1 MAFCQRTGLIARP
14 HRRHAL
20 ENPDHSPQISPMVT
34 VQLHKLIFSGRHGVF
49 KEELATGNTFE
60 VNLDVLYDEKD
71 RPFEGL
77 DSIVNY
83 VNLFDIVKLR
93 MHQPSPL
100 LEKIAEE
107 IINKIQEQYPFIREV
122 ILSIYKL
129 QAPIGN
135 FQGKAGMTLH
145 KKF

>member
-1 MAFCQRTGLIARP
+1 
-14 HRRHAL
+14 
-20 ENPDHSPQISPMVT
+20 MVT

-60 VNLDVLYDEKD
+60 VNLDVLYDEITH
-71 RPFEGL
+71 PFGGL

-83 VNLFDIVKLR
+83 VNLFSIIKER

-100 LEKIAEE
+100 LEKIADE
-107 IINKIQEQYPFIREV
+107 IIRKIRDQYPFVLEV
-122 ILSIYKL
+122 IISIYKL

-135 FQGKAGMTLH
+135 FQGKAGVTLH
-145 KKF
+145 KKFPG

>member
-1 MAFCQRTGLIARP
+1 
-14 HRRHAL
+14 
-20 ENPDHSPQISPMVT
+20 MVT
-34 VQLHKLIFSGRHGVF
+34 VQLHNLLFSGNHGVF

-60 VNLDVLYDEKD
+60 VHLDVLYDERD
-71 RPFEGL
+71 RPFESL
-77 DSIVNY
+77 ETIVNY
-83 VNLFDIVKLR
+83 VILFAIVKER

-100 LEKIAEE
+100 LEKIADE
-107 IINKIQEQYPFIREV
+107 IIHKIKAQYPFIREA

-145 KKF
+145 KKFTD

>member
-1 MAFCQRTGLIARP
+1 MNKVET
-14 HRRHAL
+14 
-20 ENPDHSPQISPMVT
+20 MVT
-34 VQLHKLIFSGRHGVF
+34 VRLHNLIFSGHHGVF

-60 VNLDVLYDEKD
+60 VHLDVLYDEKD
-71 RPFEGL
+71 RPFESL
-77 DSIVNY
+77 DTIVNY
-83 VNLFDIVKLR
+83 VNLFAIVKQR

-100 LEKIAEE
+100 LEKIADE
-107 IINKIQEQYPFIREV
+107 IIGKIKVQYPFIQEV

-145 KKF
+145 KKFDS

>member
-1 MAFCQRTGLIARP
+1 
-14 HRRHAL
+14 
-20 ENPDHSPQISPMVT
+20 MVT
-34 VQLHKLIFSGRHGVF
+34 VQLHNLIFSGRHGVF

-60 VNLDVLYDEKD
+60 VSLDVSYDESG
-71 RPFEGL
+71 RPFGGL

-83 VNLFDIVKLR
+83 VNLFDIIKQR

-107 IINKIQEQYPFIREV
+107 IIVKIREQYPFIREAV
-122 ILSIYKL
+122 LSIYKL

-145 KKF
+145 KKFDD

>member
-1 MAFCQRTGLIARP
+1 MRKDIFRQKDWHKKPIRIPEGRDKIR
-14 HRRHAL
+14 
-20 ENPDHSPQISPMVT
+20 MVT
-34 VQLHKLIFSGRHGVF
+34 VQLHNLIFSGRHGVF

-60 VNLDVLYDEKD
+60 VNLDVLYDEED
-71 RPFEGL
+71 QPFESL
-77 DSIVNY
+77 DTIVNY
-83 VNLFDIVKLR
+83 VILFDIVKER

-100 LEKIAEE
+100 LEKIADE
-107 IINKIQEQYPFIREV
+107 IIVKIKAYYPFLREV

-145 KKF
+145 KKFNN

>member
-1 MAFCQRTGLIARP
+1 
-14 HRRHAL
+14 
-20 ENPDHSPQISPMVT
+20 MVT
-34 VQLHKLIFSGRHGVF
+34 VQLHNLLFSGRHGVF

-60 VNLDVLYDEKD
+60 VNLDVLYDEND

-83 VNLFDIVKLR
+83 VNLFGIVKER

-107 IINKIQEQYPFIREV
+107 IINKILESYPFIKEV

-135 FQGKAGMTLH
+135 FQGKAGMTLR
-145 KKF
+145 KKFGN

>member
-1 MAFCQRTGLIARP
+1 
-14 HRRHAL
+14 
-20 ENPDHSPQISPMVT
+20 MVT

-60 VNLDVLYDEKD
+60 VNLDVMYNEESH
-71 RPFEGL
+71 PFGGL

-83 VNLFDIVKLR
+83 VNLFGIVKER

-100 LEKIAEE
+100 LEKIADE
-107 IINKIQEQYPFIREV
+107 IIVKIREQYPFILEV
-122 ILSIYKL
+122 LLSIYKL

-135 FQGKAGMTLH
+135 FQGKAGVTLH
-145 KKF
+145 KKFAGLPPR

>member
-1 MAFCQRTGLIARP
+1 
-14 HRRHAL
+14 
-20 ENPDHSPQISPMVT
+20 MVT

-60 VNLDVLYDEKD
+60 VNLDVLYDETQ
-71 RPFEGL
+71 RPFAGL

-83 VNLFDIVKLR
+83 VILFEIVKER
-93 MHQPSPL
+93 MGQPSPL

-107 IINKIQEQYPFIREV
+107 IISKIREHYPFITEV

-145 KKF
+145 KKFNS

>member
-1 MAFCQRTGLIARP
+1 
-14 HRRHAL
+14 
-20 ENPDHSPQISPMVT
+20 MVT
-34 VQLHKLIFSGRHGVF
+34 VQLHNLLFSGRHGVF

-60 VNLDVLYDEKD
+60 VNLDVLYDEST

-83 VNLFDIVKLR
+83 VSLFDIIKTR
-93 MHQPSPL
+93 MLQPSPL
-100 LEKIAEE
+100 LEKIADE
-107 IINKIQEQYPFIREV
+107 IIVKIRELYPFVREV

-145 KKF
+145 KKFLD

>member
-1 MAFCQRTGLIARP
+1 M
-14 HRRHAL
+14 
-20 ENPDHSPQISPMVT
+20 MVT

-60 VNLDVLYDEKD
+60 VNLDVSYDESE
-71 RPFEGL
+71 RPFGGL

-83 VNLFDIVKLR
+83 VNLFDIIKQR

-107 IINKIQEQYPFIREV
+107 IIVKIREQYPFIREAV
-122 ILSIYKL
+122 LSIYKL

-145 KKF
+145 KKFND

>member
-1 MAFCQRTGLIARP
+1 
-14 HRRHAL
+14 
-20 ENPDHSPQISPMVT
+20 MVT
-34 VQLHKLIFSGRHGVF
+34 VQLHKMIFSGRHGVF

-60 VNLDVLYDEKD
+60 VDLDVSYDESG
-71 RPFEGL
+71 RPFNGL

-83 VNLFDIVKLR
+83 VTLFDIIKER

-107 IINKIQEQYPFIREV
+107 IILRIREQYPFILEV
-122 ILSIYKL
+122 VLSIYKL

-145 KKF
+145 KKFIPS

>member
-1 MAFCQRTGLIARP
+1 
-14 HRRHAL
+14 
-20 ENPDHSPQISPMVT
+20 MVT

-60 VNLDVLYDEKD
+60 VNLDVLYDET
-71 RPFEGL
+71 RHPFGGL

-83 VNLFDIVKLR
+83 VNLFGIVKER

-100 LEKIAEE
+100 LEKIADE
-107 IINKIQEQYPFIREV
+107 IIGKIREQYPFIREV

-135 FQGKAGMTLH
+135 FQGKAGITLH
-145 KKF
+145 RKFGGT

>member
-1 MAFCQRTGLIARP
+1 
-14 HRRHAL
+14 
-20 ENPDHSPQISPMVT
+20 MVT
-34 VQLHKLIFSGRHGVF
+34 VQLHNLLFSGRHGVF

-60 VNLDVLYDEKD
+60 VDLDVTYDEQD
-71 RPFEGL
+71 QPFEGL

-83 VNLFDIVKLR
+83 VILFGIIRDR

-100 LEKIAEE
+100 LEKIADE
-107 IINKIQEQYPFIREV
+107 IIQKIREHYPFIHETR
-122 ILSIYKL
+122 LSIYKL

-145 KKF
+145 KKFK

>member
-1 MAFCQRTGLIARP
+1 
-14 HRRHAL
+14 
-20 ENPDHSPQISPMVT
+20 MVT

-60 VNLDVLYDEKD
+60 VNLDVLYDENGH
-71 RPFEGL
+71 PFGGL

-83 VNLFDIVKLR
+83 VNLFGIVKER

-100 LEKIAEE
+100 LEKIADE
-107 IINKIQEQYPFIREV
+107 IINKIREQYPFIREV

-135 FQGKAGMTLH
+135 FQGKAGITLH
-145 KKF
+145 KWFGD

>member
-1 MAFCQRTGLIARP
+1 
-14 HRRHAL
+14 
-20 ENPDHSPQISPMVT
+20 MVT
-34 VQLHKLIFSGRHGVF
+34 VQLHNLIFSGRHGVF

-60 VNLDVLYDEKD
+60 VNLDVLYDETD
-71 RPFEGL
+71 RPFNGL

-83 VNLFDIVKLR
+83 VNLFGIVKER

-107 IINKIQEQYPFIREV
+107 IIVKIREQYPFILEV

-129 QAPIGN
+129 QAPFGN

-145 KKF
+145 KRFMN

>member
-1 MAFCQRTGLIARP
+1 
-14 HRRHAL
+14 
-20 ENPDHSPQISPMVT
+20 MVT
-34 VQLHKLIFSGRHGVF
+34 VQLHNVIFSGRHGVF

-60 VNLDVLYDEKD
+60 VNLDVLYDESD

-83 VNLFDIVKLR
+83 VNLFDIIKTR
-93 MHQPSPL
+93 MQQPSPL
-100 LEKIAEE
+100 LEKIADE
-107 IINKIQEQYPFIREV
+107 IIAKIREYYPFIREV
-122 ILSIYKL
+122 VLSIYKL

-145 KKF
+145 KTFID

>member
-1 MAFCQRTGLIARP
+1 
-14 HRRHAL
+14 
-20 ENPDHSPQISPMVT
+20 MVT

-60 VNLDVLYDEKD
+60 VNLDVMYDETG
-71 RPFEGL
+71 RPFGGL

-83 VNLFDIVKLR
+83 VNLFGIIKER

-100 LEKIAEE
+100 LEKIADE
-107 IINKIQEQYPFIREV
+107 IIQKIREQYPFVKEIV
-122 ILSIYKL
+122 LAIYKL

-135 FQGKAGMTLH
+135 FQGKAGITLH

>member
-1 MAFCQRTGLIARP
+1 
-14 HRRHAL
+14 
-20 ENPDHSPQISPMVT
+20 MVT
-34 VQLHKLIFSGRHGVF
+34 VQLHNLIFSGRHGVF
-49 KEELATGNTFE
+49 KEELTTGNTFE
-60 VNLDVLYDEKD
+60 VNLDVSYDEIN
-71 RPFEGL
+71 RPFSGL

-83 VNLFDIVKLR
+83 VTIFAIIKER

-107 IINKIQEQYPFIREV
+107 IIVRIKEQYPFIREAV
-122 ILSIYKL
+122 ISIYKQ

-145 KKF
+145 KKFDDR

>member
-1 MAFCQRTGLIARP
+1 
-14 HRRHAL
+14 
-20 ENPDHSPQISPMVT
+20 MVT
-34 VQLHKLIFSGRHGVF
+34 VQLHNLIFSGRHGVF

-60 VNLDVLYDEKD
+60 VDLDVTYDEETH
-71 RPFEGL
+71 PFGGL

-83 VNLFDIVKLR
+83 VNLFGIVKDR

-100 LEKIAEE
+100 LEKIADE
-107 IINKIQEQYPFIREV
+107 IINKIREQYPFIRKV
-122 ILSIYKL
+122 TLSIYKL

-145 KKF
+145 KEF

>member
-1 MAFCQRTGLIARP
+1 
-14 HRRHAL
+14 
-20 ENPDHSPQISPMVT
+20 MVT

-60 VNLDVLYDEKD
+60 VNLDVTYNEETHA
-71 RPFEGL
+71 FGGL
-77 DSIVNY
+77 DSIVND
-83 VNLFDIVKLR
+83 VNLFGIVKER

-100 LEKIAEE
+100 LEKIADE
-107 IINKIQEQYPFIREV
+107 ILGKIREQYPFILEV
-122 ILSIYKL
+122 VLSIYKL

-135 FQGKAGMTLH
+135 FQGKAGITLN

>member
-1 MAFCQRTGLIARP
+1 
-14 HRRHAL
+14 
-20 ENPDHSPQISPMVT
+20 MVT

-60 VNLDVLYDEKD
+60 VNLDVLYDETGK
-71 RPFEGL
+71 PFEGL

-83 VNLFDIVKLR
+83 VLLFGIVKER

-100 LEKIAEE
+100 LERIAEE
-107 IINKIQEQYPFIREV
+107 IISKILEQYPFVCEV

-145 KKF
+145 KRFDH

>member
-1 MAFCQRTGLIARP
+1 
-14 HRRHAL
+14 
-20 ENPDHSPQISPMVT
+20 MVT
-34 VQLHKLIFSGRHGVF
+34 VQLHNVIFSGRHGVF

-60 VNLDVLYDEKD
+60 VNLDVSYDETTH
-71 RPFEGL
+71 PFSGL

-83 VNLFDIVKLR
+83 VILFGIIKER

-100 LEKIAEE
+100 LERIADE
-107 IINKIQEQYPFIREV
+107 IIFKIRDQYPFIKEV
-122 ILSIYKL
+122 LLSIYKL

>member
-1 MAFCQRTGLIARP
+1 
-14 HRRHAL
+14 
-20 ENPDHSPQISPMVT
+20 MVT
-34 VQLHKLIFSGRHGVF
+34 VQLHNLIFSGRHGVF

-83 VNLFDIVKLR
+83 VLLFGIVKER

-107 IINKIQEQYPFIREV
+107 IITKIQEQYPFIREV

-135 FQGKAGMTLH
+135 FQGKAGMTLR
-145 KKF
+145 KKFGA

>member
-1 MAFCQRTGLIARP
+1 
-14 HRRHAL
+14 
-20 ENPDHSPQISPMVT
+20 MVT

-60 VNLDVLYDEKD
+60 VNLDVSYEESEH
-71 RPFEGL
+71 PFSGL

-83 VNLFDIVKLR
+83 VSLFEIIKQR

-100 LEKIAEE
+100 LEKIGDE
-107 IINKIQEQYPFIREV
+107 IIARILEQYPFVREV

-145 KKF
+145 RKFPK